1 MGIRLANNV
10 SIRWASLPERQ
21 FKVLNR
27 MALMALDTP
36 NSKGQP
42 AHVYFAGWE
51 PLALALNRE
60 IPEDDGTPEN
70 SRIRKNQ
77 CAEVARITG
86 QLVDAGALKQPVD
99 KSRRGHRQS
108 WLLTLS

>member
-10 SIRWASLPERQ
+10 SVRWANLPERQ

-27 MALMALDTP
+27 MALMALDIP

-60 IPEDDGTPEN
+60 IPEDDGTPETA
-70 SRIRKNQ
+70 RTRRNQ
-77 CAEVARITG
+77 CNEITRITAA
-86 QLVDAGALKQPVD
+86 LVQAGALKQPVD
-99 KSRRGHRQS
+99 RARQGHRQS
-108 WLLTLS
+108 WLLTLG